1 MIVLL
6 FVYLLAMVCWLGSI
20 IFFSFFTAPV
30 IFTTLARSD
39 AGKVVA
45 VIFPR
50 YYILGYVAGGLA
62 LVIAIYFTIVS
73 RGGSRGIYFT
83 VISRGSRGWWAATV
97 IAIAIAVGCTFYAG
111 MVVRPRVD
119 AIRSVSEEQNPDPAR
134 KAEFDYLHQL
144 SVMLNG
150 AVLMLDLIALFG
162 TAAALAPR
170 G

>member
-1 MIVLL
+1 MIVLI
-6 FVYLLAMVCWLGSI
+6 FIYLLALVCWLGSV

-30 IFTTLARSD
+30 VFTVLARPD
-39 AGKVVA
+39 AGKVVS

-62 LVIAIYFTIVS
+62 FIIAIYLLTAS
-73 RGGSRGIYFT
+73 GGPRS
-83 VISRGSRGWWAATV
+83 WWLASTLSIGVAL
-97 IAIAIAVGCTFYAG
+97 GCTIYAG
-111 MVVRPRVD
+111 IVVRPRVD
-119 AIRSVSEEQNPDPAR
+119 SIRSVSEEANPDPAI
-134 KAEFDYLHQL
+134 KAEFDNLHHL

-150 AVLMLDLIALFG
+150 SVLLLDLIALFG

>member
-1 MIVLL
+1 MIVLI
-6 FVYLLAMVCWLGSI
+6 FIYLLALVCWLGSV

-30 IFTTLARSD
+30 VFTVLARPD
-39 AGKVVA
+39 AGKVVS

-62 LVIAIYFTIVS
+62 FIIAIYLLVASGGPRVWWLASALTIGV
-73 RGGSRGIYFT
+73 
-83 VISRGSRGWWAATV
+83 AL
-97 IAIAIAVGCTFYAG
+97 GCTIYAG
-111 MVVRPRVD
+111 IIVRPRVD
-119 AIRSVSEEQNPDPAR
+119 AIRGVSEEANPDPAT
-134 KAEFDYLHQL
+134 KAEFDHLHHL

-150 AVLMLDLIALFG
+150 SVLLLDLIALFG

>member
-73 RGGSRGIYFT
+73 RGTRGIYFT
-83 VISRGSRGWWAATV
+83 FISRGRAWWAV
-97 IAIAIAVGCTFYAG
+97 SVVAIAIAVGCTFYAG

>member
-1 MIVLL
+1 MIILI
-6 FVYLLAMVCWLGSI
+6 FVYLLALVCWLGSI

-30 IFTTLARSD
+30 IFTVLARAD
-39 AGKVVA
+39 AGKVVS

-62 LVIAIYFTIVS
+62 FLIAIYLLVA
-73 RGGSRGIYFT
+73 GNGP
-83 VISRGSRGWWAATV
+83 RGWWLASVLTLG
-97 IAIAIAVGCTFYAG
+97 IALGCTVYAG
-111 MVVRPRVD
+111 IIVRPRVD
-119 AIRSVSEEQNPDPAR
+119 AIRTVSEQANPDPAT
-134 KAEFDYLHQL
+134 KAEFDNLHHL

-150 AVLMLDLIALFG
+150 AVLLLDLIALFG

>member
-1 MIVLL
+1 MVILL

-30 IFTTLARSD
+30 IFTTLARAD

-50 YYILGYVAGGLA
+50 YYILGYIAGGLA
-62 LVIAIYFTIVS
+62 LLIAIYLTAVN
-73 RGGSRGIYFT
+73 RA
-83 VISRGSRGWWAATV
+83 SRGSWASTV
-97 IAIAIAVGCTFYAG
+97 VAIAIAFGCTFYAG
-111 MVVRPRVD
+111 TVVRPRVD
-119 AIRSVSEEQNPDPAR
+119 AIRSVSEEANPDPAR
-134 KAEFDYLHQL
+134 KAEFDHLHHL

-150 AVLMLDLIALFG
+150 AVLVLDLIALFG

>member
-1 MIVLL
+1 MILL
-6 FVYLLAMVCWLGSI
+6 IFIYLLALVCWLGSI

-30 IFTTLARSD
+30 VFTVLARPD
-39 AGKVVA
+39 AGKVIS

-62 LVIAIYFTIVS
+62 FIIAMYLLIAG
-73 RGGSRGIYFT
+73 RGP
-83 VISRGSRGWWAATV
+83 RGWWLASALTIGVALACTV
-97 IAIAIAVGCTFYAG
+97 YAG
-111 MVVRPRVD
+111 TVVRPRVD
-119 AIRSVSEEQNPDPAR
+119 AIRTVSEEASPDPAT
-134 KAEFDYLHQL
+134 KAEFDHLHHL

-150 AVLMLDLIALFG
+150 AVLLLDLVALFG